1 VGRRLSQLRAR
12 WLRAGLACELAES
25 ISYGLVSDTSGVLV
39 DHRSARAG
47 VAEPRHEFLDGCTS
61 DRRSGTAG
69 VPKVVELNARYPGIG
84 ARLDP
89 DLTEVLAPE
98 LAALRADEHQA
109 AGTGFGVAV
118 EVNSEIRHDLRR
130 ERDNPPASRRLRR
143 IGTKPALVE
152 LCRRLDDADLT
163 RVRVETVTAQ
173 ARQLT
178 EPKLREGG
186 QEHQG
191 PEPSGN
197 LRGEVEDDR
206 QRDHRAFFGFL
217 YSCLVDPARVATD
230 QPVIRRSGQ
239 DGVKQPV
246 RLGHCHRPERTLS
259 ERTSIKPR
267 LASATDGSLVDPIK
281 RDRAEGRQQVI
292 AEQARVKLPGP
303 GLEHP
308 IGQPLVR
315 AYTPGRGEP
324 R

>member
-1 VGRRLSQLRAR
+1 
-12 WLRAGLACELAES
+12 
-25 ISYGLVSDTSGVLV
+25 
-39 DHRSARAG
+39 

-61 DRRSGTAG
+61 DRRSGAAS
-69 VPKVVELNARYPGIG
+69 VPKVVEVNARYPGIG

-130 ERDNPPASRRLRR
+130 ERDNPPASLRLRR

-197 LRGEVEDDR
+197 FEARSKTTGSGITGRSSDSCIPALSIRHGLRPISRSSAAV
-206 QRDHRAFFGFL
+206 
-217 YSCLVDPARVATD
+217 ARMA
-230 QPVIRRSGQ
+230 
-239 DGVKQPV
+239 
-246 RLGHCHRPERTLS
+246 
-259 ERTSIKPR
+259 
-267 LASATDGSLVDPIK
+267 
-281 RDRAEGRQQVI
+281 
-292 AEQARVKLPGP
+292 
-303 GLEHP
+303 
-308 IGQPLVR
+308 
-315 AYTPGRGEP
+315 
-324 R
+324 

>member
-1 VGRRLSQLRAR
+1 
-12 WLRAGLACELAES
+12 
-25 ISYGLVSDTSGVLV
+25 
-39 DHRSARAG
+39 

-230 QPVIRRSGQ
+230 QPVIRRSCQ